1 MGNTLVIF
9 KVSTDPENMES
20 VEAKLKEV
28 QSGKFQESK
37 REPVA
42 FGIEIIKVG
51 FVIPDKTDGAMPALE
66 KEVQELEGVNGAEVE
81 TVTLI

>member
-9 KVSTDPENMES
+9 KVSADPDNLES
-20 VEAKLKEV
+20 VENKLKEV
-28 QSGKFQESK
+28 TSGKFQESK
-37 REPVA
+37 REPIA
-42 FGIEIIKVG
+42 FGIEVIKVG

-66 KEVQELEGVNGAEVE
+66 EEVQGIEGVESAEVV